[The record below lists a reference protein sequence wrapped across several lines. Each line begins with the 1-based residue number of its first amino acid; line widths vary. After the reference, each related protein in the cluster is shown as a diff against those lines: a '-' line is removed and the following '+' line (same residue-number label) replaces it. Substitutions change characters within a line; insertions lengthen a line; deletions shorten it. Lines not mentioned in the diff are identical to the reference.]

1 MPVVFTA
8 RESFSCFDKFAS
20 RSEERECSAC
30 KNYGRTIILFFLI
43 LACILDSSSQIWILD
58 PWSYHRNAIQ
68 CSPFS
73 FPSYS
78 SVLAPVLGS
87 SLSRCANR
95 LEQVASSPTLPMG
108 CPRHLAAELP
118 VHLDQ
123 ALPTSYLCSW
133 TNLWRS
139 LWRSRKIFK
148 DNLWK
153 SLITNPTH
161 RRNIMLLDIETR
173 ERNPNGIGL
182 LPGEKIR

>member
-1 MPVVFTA
+1 MFSISNIQRFHFYNFTQPTK
-8 RESFSCFDKFAS
+8 RGQ
-20 RSEERECSAC
+20 
-30 KNYGRTIILFFLI
+30 YPLLLI
-43 LACILDSSSQIWILD
+43 WACILYPSSQVWILD

-78 SVLAPVLGS
+78 SVLAPVLG
-87 SLSRCANR
+87 RCANR

-148 DNLWK
+148 DSLWK

-182 LPGEKIR
+182 LPGEKSGRGVKQPNTG